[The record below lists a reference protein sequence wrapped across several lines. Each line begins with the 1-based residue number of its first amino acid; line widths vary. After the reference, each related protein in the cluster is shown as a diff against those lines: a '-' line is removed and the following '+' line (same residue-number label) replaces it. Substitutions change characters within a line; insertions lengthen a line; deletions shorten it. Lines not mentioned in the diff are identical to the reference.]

1 MRKNITQSSFSYN
14 NPDVKKVLLK
24 YMLIHYSVVLLLIVL
39 YYLTTFVNIRNV
51 ASIRYLV
58 LIQIGFMIYQ
68 SVPVISDLLKNKAP
82 LLNFDG
88 RIVNAKG
95 IFIRTLSLRDVNRK
109 KMKLITDNN
118 GVKLGVSIKGTCT
131 RYGKVIVS
139 YRIK

>member
-1 MRKNITQSSFSYN
+1 MRKNIAQSSFSYN
-14 NPDVKKVLLK
+14 NPDVKRLLIK
-24 YMLIHYSVVLLLIVL
+24 YILIHYSVVLLLVVF
-39 YYLTTFVNIRNV
+39 YYTSTLVNMRNV
-51 ASIRYLV
+51 AAVRYLV

-109 KMKLITDNN
+109 KMKLITDSN

-131 RYGKVIVS
+131 RYGKVIVA
-139 YRIK
+139 YKIK